1 MSLFDWISPHKKAPA
16 TAPTTPPVPAQP
28 SPKPHAAELKAERAR
43 LRDQLHQVVRESM
56 VRAGVLSSSY
66 KFKVMALDPKGQQF
80 LVLLDLA
87 PELDT
92 RLSTLQDIETLIASA
107 AKSRHQITV
116 SAVYWR
122 CSVHTEPPPKPV
134 EAPKPVETPKPAAK
148 PETAHR
154 STPHGFEP
162 TEIIDS
168 RMPKPASGLAEAKTQ
183 ILDDEHDHH
192 PTPALGPTQYE
203 DLR

>member
-1 MSLFDWISPHKKAPA
+1 MSLFDWISPRKKAPA
-16 TAPTTPPVPAQP
+16 AAPTTPPVPAP
-28 SPKPHAAELKAERAR
+28 PNPKPHAAELKAERAR

-122 CSVHTEPPPKPV
+122 CSVHTAPPPKPV
-134 EAPKPVETPKPAAK
+134 EAPKPAPKPEA
-148 PETAHR
+148 AHR

-168 RMPKPASGLAEAKTQ
+168 RIPNPASGLAEAKTQ

-192 PTPALGPTQYE
+192 PTPALGPTQYG

>member
-1 MSLFDWISPHKKAPA
+1 MSLLDWISPHKKAPA
-16 TAPTTPPVPAQP
+16 AAPTTPPVPAQP
-28 SPKPHAAELKAERAR
+28 SPKPRAAELKAERAR

-122 CSVHTEPPPKPV
+122 CSVHTAPPPKPV
-134 EAPKPVETPKPAAK
+134 EAPKPAAK
-148 PETAHR
+148 PEAAHR

-168 RMPKPASGLAEAKTQ
+168 RMPKPASGLAEPATQ
-183 ILDDEHDHH
+183 ILDDEYGHH
-192 PTPALGPTQYE
+192 PTPALGPTQYG